1 MRGPRR
7 TSTSG
12 GLSNLLPG
20 DALPGRRL
28 DERGEEPGAP
38 RDAPPHALRMPLY
51 AHGKGPPRDF
61 YRLDRPAPL
70 ALHRPGH
77 DREPGSR
84 AVDDLMVKRVHPE
97 PAVAEDL
104 REPAAGGD
112 HHLVHRRVLGRFR
125 RGLALIVAAGPEA
138 EEGDVLVER
147 PAGRDVQHLDA
158 AADAEDGEG
167 APGRLPGQRNPQGI
181 PRMIDLDPA
190 SFPEPLAVE
199 RRIDVLAPRQHE
211 AVEAV
216 ERDLPG
222 VLGARKQRHHL
233 ASGRL
238 NRVQVILQLGG
249 ATPGDPDPRA
259 IARTGSAL

>member
-84 AVDDLMVKRVHPE
+84 AV
-97 PAVAEDL
+97 
-104 REPAAGGD
+104 
-112 HHLVHRRVLGRFR
+112 
-125 RGLALIVAAGPEA
+125 
-138 EEGDVLVER
+138 
-147 PAGRDVQHLDA
+147 
-158 AADAEDGEG
+158 
-167 APGRLPGQRNPQGI
+167 
-181 PRMIDLDPA
+181 
-190 SFPEPLAVE
+190 E

-216 ERDLPG
+216 ERDLRG
-222 VLGARKQRHHL
+222 ILGARKQRHHL

-259 IARTGSAL
+259 IARTGSGLPTLRHGITLLDFRDQVKTA